1 MDRQSHRPWYARAA
15 IMLPR
20 ADPSFAPEYVVHAEK
35 KRARLNCISHF
46 LGLIPD
52 IGDQT
57 RVKPPKRQKPH
68 VFVEPKNRRYNKVPE
83 VLCFATGNGVRIAV
97 PLGLKKEENERC
109 LD

>member
-1 MDRQSHRPWYARAA
+1 MVRARGD
-15 IMLPR
+15 MLPR
-20 ADPSFAPEYVVHAEK
+20 ADPSFAPEYVAHAEK
-35 KRARLNCISHF
+35 NRAFELHF
-46 LGLIPD
+46 TLPRTDSGH
-52 IGDQT
+52 GDQT